1 MKKGTAHCV
10 PSLFFFPPAQ
20 TEALFSRFRRRAC
33 PAGPLARCFLGSFSI
48 IVGASDRR
56 RQYSDVESFLSAGL
70 RRVHLART
78 TAPGTR
84 RFGFDLGHRCVFDR
98 GGFWR
103 YSLLPRP
110 IICVGVDWPLAT
122 TAIPAVLVIAIVPL
136 IPLLIARLF
145 TAAFTFERT
154 FALRLFGAA
163 FLARIFRRVEII
175 TVIIEIFI
183 GTAETLLRLL
193 FFLPGA
199 IVGQNAEIMIRE
211 LKIIFRVHPVTDHL
225 RVPGHILVFFKK
237 LGRVTA
243 GAIVD
248 TIAAVAAAPV
258 VAAIRTTVIVPA
270 AITATGLPVI
280 DQELVLAF
288 TLPSFTE
295 NTVQSPS

>member
-1 MKKGTAHCV
+1 MRAV
-10 PSLFFFPPAQ
+10 PFFFPPAQ

-70 RRVHLART
+70 CRVHLART

-84 RFGFDLGHRCVFDR
+84 RFGFDLGCRCVFDSR
-98 GGFWR
+98 GFWR
-103 YSLLPRP
+103 YGLLPRP
-110 IICVGVDWPLAT
+110 IICVGVDWPFAT

-154 FALRLFGAA
+154 FALRLFGTA

-193 FFLPGA
+193 FFLSGA
-199 IVGQNAEIMIRE
+199 IVGQNAEIVVRE
-211 LKIIFRVHPVTDHL
+211 LQKIFRVHPITDHL
-225 RVPGHILVFFKK
+225 SVARHILVFFKK

-243 GAIVD
+243 GAVVD
-248 TIAAVAAAPV
+248 TIAAVATTP
-258 VAAIRTTVIVPA
+258 VAAAGTTIIVPA

-295 NTVQSPS
+295 NTVQ

>member
-1 MKKGTAHCV
+1 MRAV
-10 PSLFFFPPAQ
+10 PFFFPPAQ

-70 RRVHLART
+70 CRVHLART

-84 RFGFDLGHRCVFDR
+84 RFGFDLGCRCVFDSR
-98 GGFWR
+98 GFWR
-103 YSLLPRP
+103 YGFLPRP

-122 TAIPAVLVIAIVPL
+122 TAIPAVLVLAIVPL
-136 IPLLIARLF
+136 IPLLIARLIARLF

-154 FALRLFGAA
+154 FALRLFGTA

-193 FFLPGA
+193 FFLSGA
-199 IVGQNAEIMIRE
+199 IVGQNAEIVIRE
-211 LKIIFRVHPVTDHL
+211 LQIIFRVHPITDHL
-225 RVPGHILVFFKK
+225 SVARHILVFFKK

-243 GAIVD
+243 GAVVD
-248 TIAAVAAAPV
+248 TIAAVATTP
-258 VAAIRTTVIVPA
+258 VAAAGTTIIVPA

-295 NTVQSPS
+295 NTVQ

>member
-1 MKKGTAHCV
+1 MRAV
-10 PSLFFFPPAQ
+10 PFFFPPAQ

-84 RFGFDLGHRCVFDR
+84 RFGFDLGCRCVFDSR
-98 GGFWR
+98 GFWR
-103 YSLLPRP
+103 YGLLPRP

-122 TAIPAVLVIAIVPL
+122 TAIPAVLVLAIVPL

-145 TAAFTFERT
+145 TAAITFERT
-154 FALRLFGAA
+154 FALRLFGTA

-193 FFLPGA
+193 FFLSGA
-199 IVGQNAEIMIRE
+199 IVGQNAEIVVRE
-211 LKIIFRVHPVTDHL
+211 LQKIFRVHPITDHL
-225 RVPGHILVFFKK
+225 SVARHILVFFKK

-243 GAIVD
+243 GAVVD
-248 TIAAVAAAPV
+248 TIAAVATTP
-258 VAAIRTTVIVPA
+258 VAAAGTTIIVPA

-295 NTVQSPS
+295 NTVQ

>member
-1 MKKGTAHCV
+1 MRAV
-10 PSLFFFPPAQ
+10 PFFFPPAQ

-56 RQYSDVESFLSAGL
+56 RQYSDVESFLSPGL

-84 RFGFDLGHRCVFDR
+84 RFGFDLGCRCVFDR

-103 YSLLPRP
+103 YGLLPSP
-110 IICVGVDWPLAT
+110 IICVGVDWTLAT

-145 TAAFTFERT
+145 TAAITFERT
-154 FALRLFGAA
+154 FALRLFGTA

-193 FFLPGA
+193 FFLSGA
-199 IVGQNAEIMIRE
+199 IVGQNAEIVVRE
-211 LKIIFRVHPVTDHL
+211 LQIIFRVHPITDHL
-225 RVPGHILVFFKK
+225 SVARHILVFFKK

-243 GAIVD
+243 GAVVD
-248 TIAAVAAAPV
+248 TIAAVATTP
-258 VAAIRTTVIVPA
+258 VAAAGTTIIVPA
-270 AITATGLPVI
+270 AITATGLPVV

-295 NTVQSPS
+295 NTVQSPF

>member
-1 MKKGTAHCV
+1 MRAV
-10 PSLFFFPPAQ
+10 PFFFPPAQ

-84 RFGFDLGHRCVFDR
+84 RFGFDLGCRCVFDSR
-98 GGFWR
+98 GFWR
-103 YSLLPRP
+103 YGLLPRP
-110 IICVGVDWPLAT
+110 IICVGVDWPFAT

-145 TAAFTFERT
+145 TAAITFERT
-154 FALRLFGAA
+154 FALRLFGTA

-193 FFLPGA
+193 FFLSGA
-199 IVGQNAEIMIRE
+199 IVGQNAEIVVRE
-211 LKIIFRVHPVTDHL
+211 LQKIFRVHPITDHL
-225 RVPGHILVFFKK
+225 SVARHILVFFKK

-243 GAIVD
+243 GAVVD
-248 TIAAVAAAPV
+248 TIAAVATTP
-258 VAAIRTTVIVPA
+258 VAAAGTTIIVPA

-295 NTVQSPS
+295 NTVQ

>member
-1 MKKGTAHCV
+1 MRAV
-10 PSLFFFPPAQ
+10 PFFFPPAQ

-84 RFGFDLGHRCVFDR
+84 RFGFDLGCRCVFDR

-103 YSLLPRP
+103 YGLLPRP

-122 TAIPAVLVIAIVPL
+122 TAIPAVLVLAIVPL
-136 IPLLIARLF
+136 IPLLIARLIARLF

-154 FALRLFGAA
+154 FALRLFGTA

-193 FFLPGA
+193 FFLSGA
-199 IVGQNAEIMIRE
+199 IVGQNAEIVVRE
-211 LKIIFRVHPVTDHL
+211 LQKIFRVHPITDHL
-225 RVPGHILVFFKK
+225 SVARHILVFFKK

-243 GAIVD
+243 GAVVD
-248 TIAAVAAAPV
+248 TIAAVATTP
-258 VAAIRTTVIVPA
+258 VAAAGTTIIVPA

-295 NTVQSPS
+295 NTVQ

>member
-1 MKKGTAHCV
+1 MRAV
-10 PSLFFFPPAQ
+10 PFFFPPAQ

-56 RQYSDVESFLSAGL
+56 RQHSDVESFLSAGL

-84 RFGFDLGHRCVFDR
+84 RFGFDLGCRCVFDSR
-98 GGFWR
+98 GFWR
-103 YSLLPRP
+103 YGLLPSP

-122 TAIPAVLVIAIVPL
+122 TTIPAVLVIAIVPL

-154 FALRLFGAA
+154 FALRLFGTA

-193 FFLPGA
+193 FFLSGA
-199 IVGQNAEIMIRE
+199 IVGQNAEIVVRE
-211 LKIIFRVHPVTDHL
+211 LQIIFRVHPITDHL
-225 RVPGHILVFFKK
+225 SVARHILVFFKK

-243 GAIVD
+243 GAVVD
-248 TIAAVAAAPV
+248 TIAAVATTP
-258 VAAIRTTVIVPA
+258 VAAAGTTIIVPA

-295 NTVQSPS
+295 NTVQ

>member
-1 MKKGTAHCV
+1 M

-84 RFGFDLGHRCVFDR
+84 RFGFDLGCRCVFDSR
-98 GGFWR
+98 GFWR
-103 YSLLPRP
+103 YGLLPRP

-145 TAAFTFERT
+145 TAAITFERT
-154 FALRLFGAA
+154 FALRLFGTA
-163 FLARIFRRVEII
+163 FLAGIFRRVEIV

-193 FFLPGA
+193 FFLSGA
-199 IVGQNAEIMIRE
+199 IVGQNAEIVIRE
-211 LKIIFRVHPVTDHL
+211 LQIIFRVHPITDHL
-225 RVPGHILVFFKK
+225 SVARHILVFFKK

-243 GAIVD
+243 GAVVD
-248 TIAAVAAAPV
+248 TIAAVATTP
-258 VAAIRTTVIVPA
+258 VAAARTTIIVPA

-295 NTVQSPS
+295 NTVQ

>member
-1 MKKGTAHCV
+1 M
-10 PSLFFFPPAQ
+10 
-20 TEALFSRFRRRAC
+20 
-33 PAGPLARCFLGSFSI
+33 
-48 IVGASDRR
+48 
-56 RQYSDVESFLSAGL
+56 

-84 RFGFDLGHRCVFDR
+84 RFGFDLGCRCVFDSR
-98 GGFWR
+98 GFWR
-103 YSLLPRP
+103 YGLLPRP
-110 IICVGVDWPLAT
+110 IICVGVDWPFAT

-154 FALRLFGAA
+154 FALRLFGTA

-193 FFLPGA
+193 FFLSGA
-199 IVGQNAEIMIRE
+199 IVGQNAEIVVRE
-211 LKIIFRVHPVTDHL
+211 LQKIFRVHPITDHL
-225 RVPGHILVFFKK
+225 SVARHILVFFKK

-243 GAIVD
+243 GAVVD
-248 TIAAVAAAPV
+248 TIAAVATTP
-258 VAAIRTTVIVPA
+258 VAAARTTIIVPA

-295 NTVQSPS
+295 NTVQ